1 MSTTHSLSST
11 HSCTSIEPKTHVE
24 DDPRQS
30 VISSS
35 QPTIDHRA
43 NANISGDYNHVTNYY
58 GSYPALE
65 NSPIE
70 SVRATVSMNDD
81 KSLPCMTFRY
91 WVLSTLTTVFGAA
104 LSQYYYFTT
113 MPMTVSVFIAQLV
126 SYPLGVAMARY
137 LPQKEIKLFGMKFT
151 LNPGPFNVKEH
162 AVIGVTASA
171 ASYYPYAIHAISAQR
186 LFFSHDFGHVAN
198 LLFLLS
204 SQCLGFG
211 LAGIFYKLLVETPQM
226 VWPSTLV
233 NVAFLNTLH
242 ERKYNFVR
250 RLSRMQL
257 FWAVFAAVFVWELFP
272 SFIAPILVSVTIL
285 CYFNNTD
292 PKFVTLGS
300 GFQGLGILDVT
311 FDWNWLIK
319 FSLMATPWW
328 AQANFFG
335 GSLIFLW
342 IVMPIVY
349 YSNLWNTQNYNII
362 STIEYDSTGAVYNL
376 SRIINKATDKV
387 NSSLLNS
394 YSEVYI
400 SSFFALTFACG
411 FIAITSCFT
420 HMFLWHGTDIWRKM
434 KKIASRFTESNITEK
449 KKDNEDVLDTS
460 TVRSAAESDTWAR
473 NQETLEQDACVHVL
487 LMKAY
492 PKVPVL
498 WYAAIFAVSL
508 TMAMMFAILWS
519 TGLPFWGV
527 IVAVLLS
534 LVTILPVGIIQ
545 ATANQQIGI
554 NILSEVLGGYMFSG
568 QPVATYLFKVYSYW
582 ALQQCLML
590 LTSFKLGQ
598 YMKIPPRV
606 ILLAQLYGTVL
617 SSLVMYL
624 VMTFVIDTHA
634 NELRANTHP
643 WASLYPGY
651 FYTASV
657 IWGAV
662 GPSRIFGT
670 TSPYRSLIWCWFV
683 GFLLPVPF
691 YLLNRKFPNSSF
703 PWRSVNIPLIFLGA
717 SLTSQ
722 LAKNYLVSALI
733 VGFTTQ
739 FLIYRYRHHL
749 WRKYNY
755 VLNAALDSGTQACVL
770 LVFLLTNGFFTSI
783 QFPVWAGNNPTNH
796 EQCAVAPAGS

>member
-1 MSTTHSLSST
+1 MSTTHSLPSTSSST
-11 HSCTSIEPKTHVE
+11 PSSDG
-24 DDPRQS
+24 DDPRQYVTS
-30 VISSS
+30 
-35 QPTIDHRA
+35 TIDRHV
-43 NANISGDYNHVTNYY
+43 NADDYNADDHVTKYY

-81 KSLPCMTFRY
+81 KSLPCVTFRY
-91 WVLSTLTTVFGAA
+91 LVLSTLTTTVGAA
-104 LSQYYYFTT
+104 FSQYYYFTFI
-113 MPMTVSVFIAQLV
+113 PMTVSVFVAQLV
-126 SYPLGVAMARY
+126 SYPLGVVMARY
-137 LPQKEIKLFGMKFT
+137 LPHKKIKLFGKEFS

-171 ASYYPYAIHAISAQR
+171 ATYYPYAIHAISAQR
-186 LFFSHDFGHVAN
+186 LFFSHDFGHGGN

-250 RLSRMQL
+250 SLSRMQL
-257 FWAVFAAVFVWELFP
+257 FWTVFAAIFVWELFP
-272 SFIAPILVSVTIL
+272 NFIAPILISVAVL

-292 PKFVTLGS
+292 PKLVALGS
-300 GFQGLGILDVT
+300 GLQGLGILDVT
-311 FDWNWLIK
+311 FDWNSLSK

-349 YSNLWNTQNYNII
+349 YSNLWNAQTYDITSI
-362 STIEYDSTGAVYNL
+362 SEYDSSGAVYNL
-376 SRIINKATDKV
+376 SRILNKATDKV
-387 NSSLLNS
+387 NSTLLNS
-394 YSEVYI
+394 YSEVYM
-400 SSFFALTFACG
+400 SPFFALTFACG
-411 FIAITSCFT
+411 FLAITSCFT
-420 HMFLWHGTDIWRKM
+420 HMFLWHGTDICRKI
-434 KKIASRFTESNITEK
+434 KSIASKFTKQNIIEK
-449 KKDNEDVLDTS
+449 ETKDNEDILDTS
-460 TVRSAAESDTWAR
+460 TVRSTESNTWAR
-473 NQETLEQDACVHVL
+473 NQVTLEQDACVHVR

-492 PKVPVL
+492 KKVPVL
-498 WYAAIFAVSL
+498 WYAAIFLISL
-508 TMAMMFAILWS
+508 TMAIVFVIFWS
-519 TGLPFWGV
+519 TGLPFWG
-527 IVAVLLS
+527 IILAVVLS
-534 LVTILPVGIIQ
+534 LITILPVGIIE
-545 ATANQQIGI
+545 ATANQQIGT

-590 LTSFKLGQ
+590 TTSFKLGQ

-606 ILLAQLYGTVL
+606 ILFAQVYGTIL
-617 SSLVMYL
+617 SAFVMYS
-624 VMTFVIDTHA
+624 VMTFVINTHA
-634 NELRANTHP
+634 NELRTNTHP
-643 WASLYPGY
+643 WASLYAGY

-662 GPSRIFGT
+662 GPRRIFGA
-670 TSPYRSLIWCWFV
+670 TSPYRSLLWCWVV

-691 YLLNRKFPNSSF
+691 YLLNRKFPKSSF
-703 PWRSVNIPLIFLGA
+703 PWRSVNIPLICLGA
-717 SLTSQ
+717 ALTSQ
-722 LAKNYLVSALI
+722 LPKNYVVSALV

-739 FLIYRYRHHL
+739 FLIYRYRHQL

-755 VLNAALDSGTQACVL
+755 VVNAALDSGTQMCVL
-770 LVFLLTNGFFTSI
+770 FVFLFTNGFFTSI
-783 QFPVWAGNNPTNH
+783 QFPAWAGNNRINP
-796 EQCAVAPAGS
+796 EQCAVTSADS